1 MNSIY
6 QNSVQ
11 TNVPPPPSAASEM
24 ADSINL
30 LECALLRLDGVSR
43 DIESRLEPVMRQ
55 EPVMAASCPQQANGP
70 VLAPLSH
77 VLRGGAEQVDVV
89 VERLNSVLRRLAL

>member
-1 MNSIY
+1 
-6 QNSVQ
+6 
-11 TNVPPPPSAASEM
+11 M